1 MSRIRTHFVGACVP
15 RVDAKDKVTG
25 HATYGF
31 DVDLPGMLHGA
42 TLRSPLPHA
51 RIIEIETSDA
61 MRTPGVRA
69 VVAGRDFPFTFG
81 GAIKDQ
87 PFLAIDRV
95 RYVGEPVAAV
105 AADTEAAAMD
115 ALQRIRVKYEGLPAV
130 FDPRE
135 ALQEESPLVHPN
147 LERDPRSGHPIVP
160 GTNICVLRT
169 YTLGDVEKGFAEAD
183 EIFEDEFS
191 AHAVSHA
198 TLEPHVAV
206 AQYAPATNHYTL
218 WSSTDRPY
226 LLSRELAI
234 ALGIPADHIRCIV
247 PYVGGAFGGKNTL
260 IAEAIAVALC
270 RFTKGR
276 PVKVVFSRQEELT
289 ATQVRVGAFMKLKT
303 GIKKD
308 GTLTAR
314 KADIVW
320 DSGAYLS
327 NSNGV
332 AIRGAYTVFGPY
344 RITNLELVSRL
355 VYTNKQ
361 ISGSYRGYGTTQV
374 TWACESQMDMMAHKL
389 GIDPL
394 ELRLKNAYVEGDRY
408 INGQMLHAVGL
419 KETIEKASKEIRWGK
434 REPPSSPAKR
444 RGKGMAVIL
453 KGTLTPTNSCC
464 FIRLNQDAQATVICT
479 TPETGGGQKTVLSQI
494 AADAIGLPLD
504 SILMTYSDTSIT
516 PYNDAVGSSRTTFH
530 MGNAILTAGQPVR
543 RRILD
548 LASKTLNADPDRL
561 DLFEGK
567 ILEEGVGERITLKAL
582 LSQAFGPA
590 GDLLGEGTYSPS
602 ESPLLAADPNL
613 GGWDARMSSIFWMF
627 ATQAAEVEVD
637 TETGVVNVVR
647 VVAAHD
653 VGQAINPVTCK
664 QQIEGSV
671 VMGLSNTL
679 LEELKTEKGCIL
691 NDSLADYKLATF
703 LDMPQI
709 VPILVEAR
717 HREGPFGAK
726 GVGEPAAGATGPAI
740 GNAIFDAVG
749 IRIKNLPITA
759 EKVWAALKKREEGI
773 APLNRDEGAT
783 PREEEG

>member
-1 MSRIRTHFVGACVP
+1 MKTRYVGARVP
-15 RVDAKDKVTG
+15 RVDAKEKVTG
-25 HATYGF
+25 HAIYGF

-51 RIIEIETSDA
+51 RIIEIETLDA
-61 MRTPGVRA
+61 MRAPGVKA

-81 GAIKDQ
+81 TAIKDQ
-87 PFLAIDRV
+87 PFLAVDRV
-95 RYVGEPVAAV
+95 RYVGEPVVAV
-105 AADTEAAAMD
+105 AAETEAAAMD
-115 ALQRIRVKYEGLPAV
+115 GVQKIRVRYEELPAV

-135 ALQEESPLVHPN
+135 AIKETSPLVHPN
-147 LERDPRSGHPIVP
+147 LERYPNSGHPVVP
-160 GTNICVLRT
+160 GTNVCVFRT
-169 YTLGDVEKGFAEAD
+169 YKVGDLEKGFAEAD

-198 TLEPHVAV
+198 TIEPHVAV
-206 AQYAPATNHYTL
+206 AQYLPTTDHYTI

-226 LLSRELAI
+226 LLSRELAD
-234 ALGIPADHIRCIV
+234 ALGIPTSHIRYIV

-260 IAEAIAVALC
+260 IAEAIAVALA

-276 PVKVVFSRQEELT
+276 PVKVVFSREEELT

-303 GIKKD
+303 GVKKD

-320 DSGAYLS
+320 DCGAYVS

-332 AIRGAYTVFGPY
+332 AIRGAYTIFGPY
-344 RITNLELVSRL
+344 RIPNIELVSRL
-355 VYTNKQ
+355 VYTNKE

-374 TWACESQMDMMAHKL
+374 TWACESQMDMIAHKL
-389 GIDPL
+389 GINPL

-408 INGQMLHAVGL
+408 INGQVLHGVGL
-419 KETIEKASKEIRWGK
+419 KETIEKAAQEIGWGK
-434 REPPSSPAKR
+434 MSQSFSAAKR

-464 FIRLNQDAQATVICT
+464 FIKVSQDAKATVICT

-504 SILMTYSDTSIT
+504 SVSVTTPDTPIT

-530 MGNAILTAGQPVR
+530 MGNAVLAAGQQVR

-548 LASKTLNADPDRL
+548 LASKTLNTDPDRL
-561 DLFEGK
+561 SLFEGK
-567 ILEEGVGERITLKAL
+567 IFEEGVGERITLKAL

-590 GDLLGEGTYSPS
+590 IDLLSEGSYSPS
-602 ESPLLAADPNL
+602 DSPLLAASPNL

-627 ATQAAEVEVD
+627 ATHAAEVEVD
-637 TETGVVNVVR
+637 TETGVVKVVK
-647 VVAAHD
+647 VAAAHD
-653 VGQAINPVTCK
+653 VGQAINPVTCE

-671 VMGLSNTL
+671 IMGLSNTL
-679 LEELKTEKGCIL
+679 FEELKMENGRIL
-691 NDSLADYKLATF
+691 NDSLADYKLATV

-709 VPILVEAR
+709 VPIIVEAQ

-726 GVGEPAAGATGPAI
+726 GVGEPAAGATAPAI
-740 GNAIFDAVG
+740 ANAIFDAVG
-749 IRIKNLPITA
+749 IRIKDLPITA
-759 EKVWAALKKREEGI
+759 EKVWAALKEKKGK
-773 APLNRDEGAT
+773 G
-783 PREEEG
+783 